1 MQRLSVLKW
10 AGLVVFSLF
19 LSTGAACSG
28 SNTSTGQVSEEK
40 GIIKL
45 TFLGTGAPRPSLQRS
60 GPGILVEAGP
70 HLFLIDAG
78 SGVREQMFRAG
89 GWEWITGL
97 STILVTHLHYDHT
110 VDITD
115 LSLTGWMYGRRV
127 PMKVYGPAGMEE
139 MARHFDAAYKWD
151 KDMRRLVGIP
161 MKGSNI
167 VAHDIAPGVIFDK
180 DSLKITAFEVEHM
193 PINVKTGEKLDFYG
207 QTLGYRID
215 YKGRSVVF
223 SGDTRSTPA
232 SELNVFGKDVDVLVH
247 EVQVPSPGN
256 SKEAKLANMSLSV
269 HSTPAQAGYVFQQTK
284 PRMAVYSH
292 IIPPDTTAR
301 QLAEET
307 KPYFDGRLVTAED
320 FMTIT
325 ISDEIVV
332 GKNTGE
338 GTRKFEKARVVED

>member
-1 MQRLSVLKW
+1 MCGIREKEMRGINVLKW
-10 AGLVVFSLF
+10 TGFVVFSLF
-19 LSTGAACSG
+19 LSTGTACSG
-28 SNTSTGQVSEEK
+28 SSIPAGQAIAEK
-40 GIIKL
+40 GTIKL
-45 TFLGTGAPRPSLQRS
+45 TFLGTGAPRPSLRRS

-78 SGVREQMFRAG
+78 SGVREQIFRAG

-127 PMKVYGPAGMEE
+127 PMEVYGPAGMEE
-139 MARHFDAAYKWD
+139 MAHHFDAAYKWD

-193 PINVKTGEKLDFYG
+193 PINVQTGEKLEFYG

-247 EVQVPSPGN
+247 EVQVPSPG
-256 SKEAKLANMSLSV
+256 SRRSHEWLCIRTSFRR
-269 HSTPAQAGYVFQQTK
+269 TQQPVSSPKK
-284 PRMAVYSH
+284 PNHISMAVLS
-292 IIPPDTTAR
+292 
-301 QLAEET
+301 QL
-307 KPYFDGRLVTAED
+307 R
-320 FMTIT
+320 
-325 ISDEIVV
+325 IS
-332 GKNTGE
+332 
-338 GTRKFEKARVVED
+338 